1 MYHFLL
7 FQTQSVFH
15 IHTERRKGKESQ
27 RGWQEGAM
35 SWQKAYVNGIQT
47 MYPENPGRQLP
58 G

>member
-15 IHTERRKGKESQ
+15 INTERRKGK
-27 RGWQEGAM
+27 EGAM